1 VIKGPLYKVVSCAC
15 ARDKKL
21 KDKME
26 WCEFCICRQCGGK
39 NLPVDTVDGEEGD
52 KRVRIYNDSSADL
65 FLFIGLLVGAIGV
78 VTYAGESLYKHLYV
92 IGGVCLLFSLR
103 DICVFFMITIS

>member
-1 VIKGPLYKVVSCAC
+1 MGPLYKVVSCAC

-26 WCEFCICRQCGGK
+26 WCEYCICRKCGGK
-39 NLPVDTVDGEEGD
+39 NLPVDKADGGEGS
-52 KRVRIYNDSSADL
+52 RARPRTYNDSSADL
-65 FLFIGLLVGAIGV
+65 FLFIGLLISTVGV
-78 VTYAGESLYKHLYV
+78 VVYAGESLYRHLYLM
-92 IGGVCLLFSLR
+92 GAVCLLYSLR